1 MVKWPYADMDLKD
14 KYILVTG
21 GAGFLGSWVVR
32 ELIKRGVPE
41 ARISIPRSE
50 KADLRVEGNCKE
62 AVQGKDIVI
71 HVAALTG
78 GIDLHARRPGEI
90 FYNNLMMGVQL
101 MEAARRHG
109 VKKFVS
115 IGSATEY
122 PTNAPLPYREE
133 DLWKGLPDRV
143 HFPYSMAKLMMLV
156 QGQAYRTQYGF
167 NAIHLMFNNMF
178 GPGEKF
184 ESGFVIPS
192 IMKKV
197 IDAKKN
203 SDQFI
208 TSWGTGRAKREFVY
222 VEDAARAV
230 VLATQKY
237 DKPEPV
243 NIGSSEEIS
252 IKELVTMIAEF
263 MDFKGEIRWD
273 ATKPDGQLR
282 RSIDTSRAERE
293 FGFRAEMPFREG
305 LQKTVD
311 WHRENSV

>member
-1 MVKWPYADMDLKD
+1 MDLKNEH
-14 KYILVTG
+14 ILVTG

-41 ARISIPRSE
+41 AHISVPRSGE
-50 KADLRVEGNCKE
+50 TDLRIESNCKE
-62 AVQGKDIVI
+62 AVQGKNVVI

-78 GIDLHARRPGEI
+78 GIGFHAKRPGEI
-90 FYNNLMMGVQL
+90 FYDNLMMGVQL

-109 VKKFVS
+109 IKKFVS

-122 PTNAPLPYREE
+122 PANAPTPYRED
-133 DLWKGLPDRV
+133 DLWKGRPDRA

-167 NAIHLMFNNMF
+167 NAIHLMPNNMF

-192 IMKKV
+192 IMKKI
-197 IDAKKN
+197 IDAKK
-203 SDQFI
+203 DGDPFI
-208 TSWGTGRAKREFVY
+208 TLWGTGRAKREFVY

-230 VLATQKY
+230 VLATEKY

-243 NIGSSEEIS
+243 NVGSSEEIS
-252 IKELVTMIAEF
+252 IKELVAMIAEF
-263 MDFKGEIRWD
+263 MDFNGEIRWD
-273 ATKPDGQLR
+273 TMKPEGQLR

-293 FGFRAEMPFREG
+293 FGFRAGTPFREG
-305 LQKTVD
+305 LRRTID